1 MEGDRQILTVTVV
14 TPEAAVVDRVT
25 CESVTL
31 PTERGEIGILPGHT
45 PLLTLLGIG
54 LVTCLDGNRTVSVA
68 VRDGFA
74 EIAGD
79 QVRILANQAA
89 TPEMV
94 DAAAVTLERTA
105 GEARRMEVV
114 GQEQLDAVN
123 ADVAY
128 AEARLALVSVSVSAS
143 VSASAGATKH

>member
-54 LVTCLDGNRTVSVA
+54 LVTCLDGNRTVRVA

-128 AEARLALVSVSVSAS
+128 AEARLALVSVSAS

>member
-1 MEGDRQILTVTVV
+1 VEGDRQVLTVTVV
-14 TPEAAVVDRVT
+14 TPEAAVVDKVT

-31 PTERGEIGILPGHT
+31 PALGGEIGVLPGHT

-54 LVTCLDGNRTVSVA
+54 KVTCVDGSRTVSVA

-79 QVRILANQAA
+79 NVRIMASQAA
-89 TPEMV
+89 APEGI
-94 DAAAVTLERTA
+94 DPAAVRLA
-105 GEARRMEVV
+105 QGEAEAKRMQVV
-114 GQEQLDAVN
+114 GEEQLDAVN

-128 AEARLALVSVSVSAS
+128 AEARLALLSPSS
-143 VSASAGATKH
+143 GKH